1 MRSIVNKIRLFVRKY
16 LMYLV
21 NSDKEKKW
29 ERRNLRARGG
39 GGGQGEGLSC
49 ACIYFLTLP
58 TAGHNRKSSLY
69 QMFVWLGYMNIR
81 SPLEVCHRVFAN
93 PVLCERKNVYAS

>member
-49 ACIYFLTLP
+49 ACI
-58 TAGHNRKSSLY
+58 
-69 QMFVWLGYMNIR
+69 
-81 SPLEVCHRVFAN
+81 
-93 PVLCERKNVYAS
+93 

>member
-39 GGGQGEGLSC
+39 GGGAGGR
-49 ACIYFLTLP
+49 AFL
-58 TAGHNRKSSLY
+58 
-69 QMFVWLGYMNIR
+69 
-81 SPLEVCHRVFAN
+81 RVHLISYLAHSW
-93 PVLCERKNVYAS
+93 P

>member
-39 GGGQGEGLSC
+39 GGGRGKG
-49 ACIYFLTLP
+49 FLARAFNFLP
-58 TAGHNRKSSLY
+58 CPQLAITGK
-69 QMFVWLGYMNIR
+69 
-81 SPLEVCHRVFAN
+81 
-93 PVLCERKNVYAS
+93 VLCIKCLCGWVT